1 MCFRP
6 SEIAGS
12 LNCPNCG
19 RRLNAVNDVFPEKC
33 PFCKTELADAI
44 NALKNGGA
52 PAAATPAVP
61 GAPKA
66 PGAPAAPKAP
76 GAPVPPAPKAN

>member
-33 PFCKTELADAI
+33 PFCKTELADAVE
-44 NALKNGGA
+44 ALKRGYSGPTSA
-52 PAAATPAVP
+52 SPAAPN
-61 GAPKA
+61 
-66 PGAPAAPKAP
+66 APAAPSAP
-76 GAPVPPAPKAN
+76 AAPNAPAAPSAPTMNS